1 MESLE
6 EALDHY
12 YIIHIMVVMVERQLE
27 CQEKVNNL
35 LVRSFQIILTNTE
48 TLPCK
53 ISREQ
58 TIDSDT
64 FSEKKKRNETQFY
77 AKFKNFPDHQIIYRD
92 MKTYSDKICEKRK
105 QN

>member
-1 MESLE
+1 
-6 EALDHY
+6 
-12 YIIHIMVVMVERQLE
+12 MVVMVERSLE

-64 FSEKKKRNETQFY
+64 FSRKKEKRNGTQFY

-92 MKTYSDKICEKRK
+92 MKTYFDR
-105 QN
+105 NL